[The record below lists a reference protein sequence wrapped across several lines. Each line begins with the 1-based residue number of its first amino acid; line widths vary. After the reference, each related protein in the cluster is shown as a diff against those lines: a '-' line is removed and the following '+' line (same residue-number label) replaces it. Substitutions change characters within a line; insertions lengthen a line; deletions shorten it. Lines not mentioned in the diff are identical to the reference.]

1 MPKKF
6 YDYTQEECKNG
17 ILLMASLCLRCDTN
31 IVLCA
36 NGSAEMRKK
45 MNVIGLR
52 EEKCVGC
59 NACVKVCPAG
69 DANIARTDANGNLR
83 IQIDDKKCI
92 KCGECIKACSHNA
105 RYFEDDIDPFLKDL
119 EAGKEIAI
127 LAAPAIKVA
136 FDRNWRHVLQWLRN
150 KGVKAIYDTG
160 FGADICTWAHLR
172 YLEKHPDAKVISQ
185 PCAAVVNYIQ
195 CHKPELL
202 PHLSPIQSPMLCLG
216 IYVRKILGF
225 RGKIAAISPCIAK
238 IDEFRETG
246 VIDYNVTMEHLK
258 KYFEDNHVDLPKVK
272 IYSEFEFD
280 VHQGLEGAIYSKPGG
295 LMKNLLI
302 HSPEMEVVTS
312 EGVEKLYRDL
322 DTYEKEQSQ
331 WLPTVFDVLNCENGC
346 NGGPATGVH
355 YNCFSMND
363 IMHDVER
370 YARKIRKA
378 NTTKKGVDKQFD
390 EFDKTLKLEDFMRTY
405 KSRHVEKVKV
415 SEADIEKAYLQ
426 LDKHTEMEKNFD
438 CHACGYKSCREM
450 AIALARGINEKENCH
465 QYMMKSIY
473 NERKKVTAINDEV
486 LRMNNELVKVFGNL
500 SENINK
506 VRDEAVEIHETGKES
521 SADMNNVAKY
531 MNELQ
536 ELNQSISKSL
546 ENINASVDQYNI
558 MTQDVEKISG
568 KINLLSLNAAIEAAR
583 AGEAGR
589 GFSVVAS
596 SIRELSENSRS
607 SVGNAKEN
615 DEAIKQ
621 TIQEVNE
628 VIQKFGAVTDELLG
642 VVNVSIEN
650 VERTSEKSMLIQE
663 SMNTVSHIAELVH
676 NVIEQTNAILN

>member
-1 MPKKF
+1 MLTVDFIEGELP
-6 YDYTQEECKNG
+6 YQQ
-17 ILLMASLCLRCDTN
+17 ILK
-31 IVLCA
+31 
-36 NGSAEMRKK
+36 GEK
-45 MNVIGLR
+45 MNVIGLK

-69 DANIARTDANGNLR
+69 DANIAHTDEKGNLR

-105 RYFEDDIDPFLKDL
+105 RYFEDDINQFLQDL
-119 EAGKEIAI
+119 ESGKEIAI
-127 LAAPAIKVA
+127 LAAPAIKIA
-136 FDRNWRHVLQWLRN
+136 FDGNWRHVLQWLRN
-150 KGVKAIYDTG
+150 KGVKAIYDTS

-172 YLEKHPDAKVISQ
+172 YLEQHPNAKVISQ
-185 PCAAVVNYIQ
+185 PCAAVVNYVQ

-202 PHLSPIQSPMLCLG
+202 PRLSPIHSPMLCLA

-246 VIDYNVTMEHLK
+246 MIDYNVTMEHLK
-258 KYFEDNHVDLPKVK
+258 QYFEDNKVDLPKVK
-272 IYSEFEFD
+272 IFSEFEFD

-302 HSPEMEVVTS
+302 HNPEMEIVTS
-312 EGVEKLYRDL
+312 EGVDKLYRDL
-322 DTYEKEQSQ
+322 DTYEKEQSK

-378 NTTKKGVDKQFD
+378 NTSKKGVDKQFA
-390 EFDKTLKLEDFMRTY
+390 EFDQTLKLDDFMRTY
-405 KSRHVEKVKV
+405 KSRHVEKVQV
-415 SEADIEKAYLQ
+415 SEADIENAYLQ

-473 NERKKVTAINDEV
+473 NERKKVTAINEEV
-486 LRMNNELVKVFGNL
+486 LRMNNELVEVFGNL
-500 SENINK
+500 SDNIEK
-506 VRDEAVEIHETGKES
+506 VRDEAVGIHETGKKS
-521 SADMNNVAKY
+521 STEMNNVAKY

-536 ELNQSISKSL
+536 ELNQSISMSL

-596 SIRELSENSRS
+596 SIRELSENSKS
-607 SVGNAKEN
+607 SVGNAREN

-621 TIQEVNE
+621 TIHEVNE
-628 VIQKFGAVTDELLG
+628 IIQKFSAVTDELLE

-650 VERTSEKSMLIQE
+650 VEQTSEKSMLIQE
-663 SMNTVSHIAELVH
+663 SMNTVSHIAELVQE
-676 NVIEQTNAILN
+676 VIEQTNSILN

>member
-1 MPKKF
+1 MK
-6 YDYTQEECKNG
+6 
-17 ILLMASLCLRCDTN
+17 I
-31 IVLCA
+31 
-36 NGSAEMRKK
+36 
-45 MNVIGLR
+45 IGLK

-69 DANIARTDANGNLR
+69 DANIAHIDDEGNLR

-92 KCGECIKACSHNA
+92 KCGACIEACSHDA
-105 RYFEDDIDPFLKDL
+105 RYFVDDIDPFLRDL
-119 EAGKEIAI
+119 EAGEEIAM
-127 LAAPAIKVA
+127 LAAPAIKIA
-136 FDRNWRHVLQWLRN
+136 FDGNWRHVLQWLRN
-150 KGVKAIYDTG
+150 KGVKAIYDTS

-195 CHKPELL
+195 CHKPELI
-202 PHLSPIQSPMLCLG
+202 PRLSPIHSPMLCIA
-216 IYVRKILGF
+216 IYVRKVLGF
-225 RGKIAAISPCIAK
+225 KGKIAAISPCIAK

-246 VIDYNVTMEHLK
+246 VIDYNVTMDHLK
-258 KYFEDNHVDLPKVK
+258 KYFDDNKVDLPKVK

-280 VHQGLEGAIYSKPGG
+280 EHQGLEGAIYSKPGG

-302 HSPEMEVVTS
+302 HNPEMEVVTS
-312 EGVEKLYRDL
+312 EGIEKLYRDL
-322 DTYEKEQSQ
+322 DTYEKEQSK

-370 YARKIRKA
+370 YARRVRKA
-378 NTTKKGVDKQFD
+378 NTSKKGVDKQFT
-390 EFDKTLKLEDFMRTY
+390 EFDRTLDINDYVRTY
-405 KSRHVEKVKV
+405 QSKYAEKVKV
-415 SEADIEKAYLQ
+415 TEADIEKAYGV

-500 SENINK
+500 TENIEK
-506 VRDEAVEIHETGKES
+506 VRDEAAEIRNTGKES
-521 SADMNNVAKY
+521 SADMMNVARY

-536 ELNQSISKSL
+536 ELNQSISTSL
-546 ENINASVDQYNI
+546 ENINASVDQYNV

-596 SIRELSENSRS
+596 SIRELSENSKS
-607 SVGNAKEN
+607 SVGNARVN

-621 TIQEVNE
+621 TIHEVNE
-628 VIQKFGAVTDELLG
+628 IIQKFSAVTDELLQ

-650 VERTSEKSMLIQE
+650 VEQTSQKSQLIE
-663 SMNTVSHIAELVH
+663 DSMNTVSHIAELVED
-676 NVIEQTNAILN
+676 VIEQTNSILN